1 MKKVNA
7 DAMRKVLMVKL
18 MNALNADEFE
28 TLQNAGGAFSVPVV
42 AQDGEEG
49 YATVTVVMRD
59 KDRDGNAYDGYA
71 DKAQYE
77 ADVLEKAVKALAREE
92 ASKAKQ
98 VAREAKDAAK
108 AKAKADKEAAEVK
121 A

>member
-7 DAMRKVLMVKL
+7 DAMRSMLVLLLAQTVKSNEMDVL
-18 MNALNADEFE
+18 PI
-28 TLQNAGGAFSVPVV
+28 AGGAFSVPVV
-42 AQDGEEG
+42 AEDGEEG

-59 KDRDGNAYDGYA
+59 KNRDGEPYDGYA
-71 DKAQYE
+71 DKANYE
-77 ADVLEKAVKALAREE
+77 QDLADRKAKEEARAL

-98 VAREAKDAAK
+98 EARAAKDAAK
-108 AKAKADKEAAEVK
+108 AKAKADAEAATE